1 MNLLLADADKENI
14 KNFRTYIKGAYPHIK
29 IVGSFEDPSREILP
43 VLRETQTNLIL
54 ADIRFFGGMHFARFK
69 EVADAFPDVRFVV
82 YGTYNEAEYMKRGRE
97 FGVLDFMYRPV
108 KPSDLNRCLDL
119 AAKHFKKEAET
130 QRRTQLMAKD
140 YAERI
145 FQYEEIFLRSL
156 LEGHITKPRE
166 ISDGF
171 TYFNLPFGRGTKE
184 ETGYSVFLL
193 RIDHYRRMALAMTEM
208 EKHMRIFE
216 MLNVVKA
223 ILVNDYQARA
233 FVRNFN
239 EIPVILC
246 GPFTTE
252 EKVLLADKIK
262 HAILSETDTR
272 VTIGIGRTYDEPT
285 DIVVSTREAD
295 ATFGYRFRM
304 GYNAVIP
311 IEFVE
316 PNNRVTY
323 RYPSERER
331 RLVYAAVV
339 GDFAYCKGLLT
350 ELFNAL
356 GLSGPLA
363 ENLVAKT
370 VMTIVFRIS
379 RYLSEQNLPF
389 AAEVTRFFPTAN
401 MIKLVT
407 VDDGYT
413 FLEKSLEDF
422 CAFIVDY
429 NSKQSLRLHMAAK
442 KYVQEHYYESFSVTR
457 IAAKIGTTPENIN
470 KVFLER
476 EKVML
481 FDYVMWVRVNQAQKT
496 LRETATDE
504 EIIAVQ
510 VGFDDVKYFRS
521 IFRKYIGELP
531 SEYRMRERSKQ
542 QTPHVE

>member
-1 MNLLLADADKENI
+1 MNLLLADADKENL
-14 KNFRTYIKGAYPHIK
+14 KNFRTYIKGAYPNIK
-29 IVGSFEDPSREILP
+29 IVGTFDEPSRDIFA
-43 VLRETQTNLIL
+43 VVRETKPDLIL
-54 ADIRFFGGMHFARFK
+54 ADIRFFGGMYFARFK
-69 EVADAFPDVRFVV
+69 EMHETFPDVRFIV
-82 YGTYNEAEYMKRGRE
+82 YGTFNEAEYMKRGRE

-119 AAKHFKKEAET
+119 SIKHFKKEAES

-140 YAERI
+140 YQDKI
-145 FQYEEIFLRSL
+145 FQYEEIFLRGL
-156 LEGHITKPRE
+156 LKGHINKQRE
-166 ISDGF
+166 VNDGIS
-171 TYFNLPFGRGTKE
+171 YFNLPFGRDAETD
-184 ETGYSVFLL
+184 TGYSVFFI
-193 RIDHYRRMALAMTEM
+193 RIDHFNRMALAMTEM

-223 ILVNDYQARA
+223 ILADCRARA
-233 FVRNFN
+233 FISSFN
-239 EIPVILC
+239 EIPVILN
-246 GPFTTE
+246 GQYTTE

-262 HAILSETDTR
+262 HGLLSETDTR
-272 VTIGIGRTYDEPT
+272 VTIGIGRTYEAAT
-285 DIVVSTREAD
+285 DISVSAREAD

-316 PNNRVTY
+316 PTNRVTY
-323 RYPSERER
+323 RYPSHRER

-339 GDFAYCKGLLT
+339 GDYAYCRGILT

-356 GLSGPLA
+356 GQSGPIT

-370 VMTIVFRIS
+370 VMTIVLRIS
-379 RYLSEQNLPF
+379 RYISEQTLPF
-389 AAEVTRFFPTAN
+389 SGEVTRFFPTAN
-401 MIKLVT
+401 MLKLVT
-407 VDDGYT
+407 IEDGYT

-422 CAFIVDY
+422 CKFIVEY
-429 NSKQSLRLHMAAK
+429 NGRQSLRLHASAK
-442 KYVQEHYYESFSVTR
+442 KYVQENYYEAFSVTR
-457 IAAKIGTTPENIN
+457 IAAKLGTTPENLN

-481 FDYVMWVRVNQAQKT
+481 FDYVMWVRVNQAQKI

-521 IFRKYIGELP
+521 IFRKYIGEVP
-531 SEYRMRERSKQ
+531 ADYRMRERSKQ
-542 QTPHVE
+542 QTPPAE